1 MLNVMKILIKL
12 RNARL
17 FGNSDISKILLI
29 NQLLKKLN
37 RLFDTNPNRSNERR
51 NIYPIKGKR

>member
-1 MLNVMKILIKL
+1 MKILIKL